1 MRKKNKKRIDPR
13 YFLHETALR
22 EQRDDATIAL
32 AHIASAVVCENPEIT
47 SHFGN
52 HFKILSMHI
61 DDPYYR
67 DQLNVLESQGP
78 EQDWGFARQAVSH
91 LENYLA
97 KQGVLDEEEYSQR
110 INGLT
115 RFCKEQGAN

>member
-1 MRKKNKKRIDPR
+1 MRKKNQKRINPR
-13 YFLHETALR
+13 YFLHETVLR
-22 EQRDDATIAL
+22 EQSDDATTAL
-32 AHIASAVVCENPEIT
+32 AHIVSAVICENPEIA
-47 SHFGN
+47 SHFGH
-52 HFKILSMHI
+52 HFKTLSMYI

-67 DQLNVLESQGP
+67 DQLNVLESQGAD
-78 EQDWGFARQAVSH
+78 QDWGFARQAVSH

-110 INGLT
+110 IEGLT

>member
-22 EQRDDATIAL
+22 EQRDDATLAL
-32 AHIASAVVCENPEIT
+32 AHIASAVICENPEIA
-47 SHFGN
+47 SHFGH

-67 DQLNVLESQGP
+67 DQMNVLESQGP

-97 KQGVLDEEEYSQR
+97 KQGVLDGEEYSQR
-110 INGLT
+110 IEGLT

>member
-1 MRKKNKKRIDPR
+1 MRKKNQKRINPR
-13 YFLHETALR
+13 YFLHETVLR
-22 EQRDDATIAL
+22 EQSDDATTAL
-32 AHIASAVVCENPEIT
+32 AHIASAVICENPEIA
-47 SHFGN
+47 SHFGH
-52 HFKILSMHI
+52 HFKTLSMLI

-67 DQLNVLESQGP
+67 DQMNVLENQGP

-97 KQGVLDEEEYSQR
+97 QQGVLDEEEYSQR
-110 INGLT
+110 IEGLT